1 MVDIELRTISDS
13 GLQVVGRILGNE
25 KSERLL
31 ICSHGF
37 GVKSDSGGIFNMV
50 CESFKEQFLTV
61 RFHYVSIDDFTDS
74 TFVYEFSKQVEKLMT
89 VLQKTQEKYGQKKIT
104 IIGHSQGCLIPS
116 LMLKQNPMSIEKL
129 IMLAPSPTTD
139 LVRKMTLYWGKRVGS
154 EVNLKGKSVFAR
166 ANGSTTYLPAAFW
179 EEAKKTNPLEV
190 FKFVEAHYP
199 TYFVR
204 AFDDTVVLQ
213 EDYEKL
219 KDLQPKNYFE
229 LPNGHDFKEDN
240 RMGLLTLLNKILF

>member
-1 MVDIELRTISDS
+1 MIDIELRTISDS

-25 KSERLL
+25 MSDKLL
-31 ICSHGF
+31 VCSHGF

-61 RFHYVSIDDFTDS
+61 RIHYVSIDDFTDS

-89 VLQKTQEKYGQKKIT
+89 VIQKTQEKYGSKKIT

-116 LMLKQNPMSIEKL
+116 LMLQKYPMEIEKL
-129 IMLAPSPTTD
+129 ILLAPSPTTD
-139 LVRKMTLYWGKRVGS
+139 LVNKMTSYWGKRVGS

-179 EEAKKTNPLEV
+179 EEAKKTVPLDA
-190 FKFVEAHYP
+190 FKFVESHYP
-199 TYFVR
+199 TYFIR
-204 AFDDTVVLQ
+204 ALDDTVVLK

-219 KDLQPKNYFE
+219 KELHPKNYYE
-229 LPNGHDFKEDN
+229 LKNGHDFKEDN
-240 RMGLLTLLNKILF
+240 RLALLTVLNEIL